1 MLHLRFFQIAIWL
14 PLALILSLPLLES
27 ISRGTQAMQ
36 WKQILLIYGLSFGAL
51 AYPIFATWATY
62 YIQQKTERTIIRLL
76 WWAPFIFIPFYG
88 VPWIIY
94 GLINIAMGKTSGIG
108 MALLWVSFTP
118 YILALGYAF
127 SAITFVIYKIF
138 VQRSN
143 LEN

>member
-1 MLHLRFFQIAIWL
+1 
-14 PLALILSLPLLES
+14 
-27 ISRGTQAMQ
+27 MQ

-76 WWAPFIFIPFYG
+76 WWAPFIFVPFYG
-88 VPWIIY
+88 VPWVIY

-108 MALLWVSFTP
+108 MAILWVSFTP
-118 YILALGYAF
+118 YILALGYTF
-127 SAITFVIYKIF
+127 SAITFVIYKTF